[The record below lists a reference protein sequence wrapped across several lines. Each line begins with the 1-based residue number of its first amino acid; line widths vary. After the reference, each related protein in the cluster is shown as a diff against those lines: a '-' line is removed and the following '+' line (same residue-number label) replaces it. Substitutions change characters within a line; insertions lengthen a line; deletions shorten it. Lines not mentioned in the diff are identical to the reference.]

1 MSCGVLKSEQSK
13 SVSFKWKSVFL
24 NECKFW
30 LKRGIV
36 CWAVSCC
43 ITGVDT
49 DTLEYE
55 ENDEEIVEF
64 LLKVEEVVVEE

>member
-1 MSCGVLKSEQSK
+1 MA
-13 SVSFKWKSVFL
+13 
-24 NECKFW
+24 
-30 LKRGIV
+30 KRGIV
-36 CWAVSCC
+36 CWAVSCS

>member
-1 MSCGVLKSEQSK
+1 MSCGMLKSEQSK

-36 CWAVSCC
+36 CWAVSCY

>member
-1 MSCGVLKSEQSK
+1 MSCGMLKSEQSK
-13 SVSFKWKSVFL
+13 SVNFKWKSVFL

>member
-1 MSCGVLKSEQSK
+1 MLKSEQSK
-13 SVSFKWKSVFL
+13 NVSFIKMKISFL

-36 CWAVSCC
+36 CWAVSCS